1 MTADIEVVELR
12 EIERG
17 ILKAVAKVRLGPLLV
32 HGVRII
38 QQPGNEPWIGLPQA
52 PSRCRADGS
61 GSGWSR
67 IVEVVDA
74 AVLDQLRAAVLAAW
88 RAAP

>member
-17 ILKAVAKVRLGPLLV
+17 SLKAVAKVRLGPLLV

-38 QQPGNEPWIGLPQA
+38 QQPGNDPWIGLPQA
-52 PSRCRADGS
+52 PSRCRADDS

-67 IVEVVDA
+67 IVEIVDP
-74 AVLDQLRAAVLAAW
+74 AVAGRLRAAVMAAW
-88 RAAP
+88 ESAP